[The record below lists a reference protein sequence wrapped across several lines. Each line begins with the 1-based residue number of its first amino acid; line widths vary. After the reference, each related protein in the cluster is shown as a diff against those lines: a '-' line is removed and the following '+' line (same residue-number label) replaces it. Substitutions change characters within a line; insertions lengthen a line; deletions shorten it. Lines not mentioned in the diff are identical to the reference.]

1 MAMIFLAGKE
11 HAYMLLLISLPCI
24 ATSFSPCFGF
34 CFFISGTSFF
44 FAFFS
49 HAPRAHAHTREF
61 IIHNINIITTPADGH
76 GSGFPASNDN
86 NYCGTRQQLLRDTTT
101 TTAESD
107 NNYCGK
113 THRVFSSKVGFFFR
127 LFLKAIH
134 ESCFLYKN
142 AIQIQFFRKKMKT
155 FFQKWEHF
163 RGRWRC
169 FSKIS
174 GIFLEILLHFC
185 IIKKYQLNEKNAV
198 GFFVLCTSFFC
209 TFGGAF
215 VYFARRFFVLLVV
228 FLFTR
233 PQP

>member
-24 ATSFSPCFGF
+24 AISFSPCLGF

-49 HAPRAHAHTREF
+49 HAPRAHTHTREF

-86 NYCGTRQQLLRDTTT
+86 NYCGTRQQLLRNTTT

-113 THRVFSSKVGFFFR
+113 KIRRIQGLYSDFFHIQKIVFYTSQMYEKS
-127 LFLKAIH
+127 LI
-134 ESCFLYKN
+134 
-142 AIQIQFFRKKMKT
+142 
-155 FFQKWEHF
+155 
-163 RGRWRC
+163 
-169 FSKIS
+169 FS
-174 GIFLEILLHFC
+174 
-185 IIKKYQLNEKNAV
+185 
-198 GFFVLCTSFFC
+198 
-209 TFGGAF
+209 
-215 VYFARRFFVLLVV
+215 
-228 FLFTR
+228 
-233 PQP
+233 